1 MAVKIAVFFSKLL
14 LEKRVRTSELGGGT
28 DESHV
33 GDQIQNPVAVKA
45 NKEHAVLGLVRLAL
59 NPCGLSGIGWV

>member
-45 NKEHAVLGLVRLAL
+45 NKEHAVLGV
-59 NPCGLSGIGWV
+59 

>member
-14 LEKRVRTSELGGGT
+14 LKERARTSELGGGA
-28 DESHV
+28 DKSHV

-45 NKEHAVLGLVRLAL
+45 NKEHAVLGV
-59 NPCGLSGIGWV
+59 